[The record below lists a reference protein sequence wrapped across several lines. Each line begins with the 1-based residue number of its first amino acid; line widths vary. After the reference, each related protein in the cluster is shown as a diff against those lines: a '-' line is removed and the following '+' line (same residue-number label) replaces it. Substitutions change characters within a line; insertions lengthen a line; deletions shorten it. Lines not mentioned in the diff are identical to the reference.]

1 MQGKWKV
8 LDPVFEG
15 KSSNFRLLSTSAAV
29 QVTPKEIMIM
39 GGYDGEGE
47 GYKQTYL
54 FTVEG
59 DNHVIKDLNTFPLP
73 TAEAFW
79 SNNPIIQNKTVYALQ
94 NVSNNQENC
103 VEN

>member
-15 KSSNFRLLSTSAAV
+15 RSTDFRLLSTSAAV
-29 QVTPKEIMIM
+29 QVTPKEIMVI
-39 GGYDGEGE
+39 GGYDTESE

-54 FTVEG
+54 FNVEG
-59 DNHVIKDLNTFPLP
+59 DSYTIKDLNTFPLP

-79 SNNPIIQNKTVYALQ
+79 SNNPIIQNKTVYTLQ
-94 NVSNNQENC
+94 NVSSGQENC
-103 VEN
+103 V